1 MLMTNEELALIDT
14 LMYCR
19 GITDETGDLESVLKK
34 KFFGDENIVDLENA
48 KFKDENDPNHIIA
61 FF

>member
-1 MLMTNEELALIDT
+1 MSLIFEKFASATT
-14 LMYCR
+14 LP
-19 GITDETGDLESVLKK
+19 TDETGNLESVLKK